1 MRDAL
6 KTAWAGLER
15 EAWIRFLVAV
25 VGLALAFG
33 AALLS
38 TAFAE
43 SGNILATFAFASF
56 ALIVAVVVGLTTV
69 PYLARRV
76 VATRVREVLDYDI
89 TKEGVFYII
98 LTLVIGVAA
107 LNTGNNL
114 LFLVVAAM
122 LAAVIVS
129 GIASW
134 LNIKNVELEVVLPGQ
149 VFAGRHVLAR
159 LNLHVKRKFLPL
171 ISASIVAPKTKKT
184 KVKWVWHRAMF
195 EFPKQTAER
204 KPWIRWP
211 DIALERTHSAPPPPH
226 IFRERVYFPYIPAG
240 EAGHADVDIFFNK
253 RGRFVQNGFGLSTRF
268 PFSFLEKTRVL
279 PLTREVI
286 VYPSVEQTDEFFE
299 VLPMITGE
307 FETYM
312 RGRGYDLYR
321 IREYEPEDSARH
333 VDWKSTAKSGSL
345 KVREFTREDERKLR
359 VVFDNPSPGAVRE
372 QAYERAVE
380 LAASLAWHFAGEHTE
395 LSFAASGYEGGTDLY
410 QFLEYLALIEP
421 KTGGSI
427 IDQLRVTD
435 DYNLVLTSRPRGS
448 IRTELWQTSY
458 FIFMN
463 EERARQ
469 AE

>member
-6 KTAWAGLER
+6 KSALAGLER
-15 EAWIRFLVAV
+15 EAWVRFIVAV
-25 VGLALAFG
+25 LGLGMAFG

-38 TAFAE
+38 TAFSE
-43 SGNILATFAFASF
+43 SGNMLVSVAFASF
-56 ALIVAVVVGLTTV
+56 ALILAGVVGITTV

-98 LTLVIGVAA
+98 LTLIIGVAA

-122 LAAVIVS
+122 LAAVVVS

-134 LNIKNVELEVVLPGQ
+134 LNLKNVELEVVLPGQ

-159 LNLHVKRKFLPL
+159 LNLHIRRRLLPL
-171 ISASIVAPKTKKT
+171 FSASVVAPKVKKT

-195 EFPKQTAER
+195 EFPKQTAQR
-204 KPWIRWP
+204 SSWIRWP
-211 DIALERTHSAPPPPH
+211 DIALERVQQAPPPPQ
-226 IFRERVYFPYIPAG
+226 IFRDRVYFPYVPAG
-240 EAGHADVDIFFNK
+240 ESGHADVDIFFNK

-268 PFSFLEKTRVL
+268 PFSFLVKTRIL

-286 VYPSVEQTDEFFE
+286 VFPSVEDTDELFE

-359 VVFDNPSPGAVRE
+359 VVFDNPNPGAVNE
-372 QAYERAVE
+372 QFYERAVA
-380 LAASLAWHFAGEHTE
+380 LTASLAWHFAGEHTE
-395 LSFAASGYEGGTDLY
+395 LSFAAKGYEGGPDLY

-421 KTGGSI
+421 ETGPSI
-427 IDQLRVTD
+427 IDQLQVTD
-435 DYNLVLTSRPRGS
+435 DYNIVLTSRPRGG
-448 IRTELWQTSY
+448 IPTELWQTSY

-463 EERARQ
+463 DARFS
-469 AE
+469 